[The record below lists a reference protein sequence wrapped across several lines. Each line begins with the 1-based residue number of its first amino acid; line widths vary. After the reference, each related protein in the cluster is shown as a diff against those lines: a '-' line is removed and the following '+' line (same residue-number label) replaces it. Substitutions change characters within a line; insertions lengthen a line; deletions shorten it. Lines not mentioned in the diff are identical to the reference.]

1 LKPTAKFTH
10 RYAMKI
16 FTRNR
21 ILSSLAIFGVVILG
35 LLGYGYFIEP
45 NQLVV
50 TRETIAISNWNKA
63 FDGMKVVMIGDV
75 HGGSNNVTEEKLR
88 EVVRLA
94 NAEQPD
100 MVVMLGDYV
109 SQHWEPKPMRERS
122 LKMPVATIADGLS
135 GLSAKY
141 GVFAVLGNHDSP
153 HSQAVTAEFTRV
165 GYRVLQNEVA
175 VIEKDGARL
184 RILGMIDHLSL
195 RRGWKGTSEH
205 ARQQVE
211 AAGTGDIM
219 VLQHSPDII
228 NVISGEFSISPDLRL
243 MLAAHTH
250 GGQISFPL
258 VGPPFVPSGYG
269 QKYARGYVRE
279 NGVDMFVTSGLGT
292 SIMPFRF
299 GVPPEIVVLTIR
311 KDEE

>member
-1 LKPTAKFTH
+1 MFKRWKRT
-10 RYAMKI
+10 
-16 FTRNR
+16 
-21 ILSSLAIFGVVILG
+21 ILITLA
-35 LLGYGYFIEP
+35 LLLAAALACMAYGYFIEP

-50 TRETIAISNWNKA
+50 TRATIAIPKWNPT

-75 HGGSNNVTEEKLR
+75 HGGSNNVTKEKMR

-100 MVVMLGDYV
+100 MVVMLGDYL
-109 SQHWEPKPMRERS
+109 SQHWEPKPMRERA

-135 GLSAKY
+135 GLSSKY
-141 GVFAVLGNHDSP
+141 GVFAVLGNHDGP
-153 HSQAVTAEFTRV
+153 HADALSAEFTRV

-175 VIEKDGARL
+175 VIEKDSARL

-195 RRGWKGTSEH
+195 RRGWKGTSED

-211 AAGTGDIM
+211 AAGTGDIL

-258 VGPPFVPSGYG
+258 IGPPFVPSGYG
-269 QKYARGYVRE
+269 QKYARGHVRE

-299 GVPPEIVVLTIR
+299 GVPPEIAVVTIR
-311 KDEE
+311 SEPPA